1 MCAGGQHGSSE
12 LGDLIRMSIMATP
25 LQAQASDID
34 EIHREDESSGHNGS
48 GYERDE
54 TDTSFR
60 HLVRYLVDDGDDR
73 AWAAGR
79 RARRTLA
86 EMAPEYVR
94 QPVLVLHRPSMND
107 ACPVCTRWNC
117 DPSNCPPS
125 FAPAP
130 ASAASA
136 RTAVAR

>member
-1 MCAGGQHGSSE
+1 
-12 LGDLIRMSIMATP
+12 MSIMATP
-25 LQAQASDID
+25 LQASDID

-54 TDTSFR
+54 TDTSFYQ
-60 HLVRYLVDDGDDR
+60 LVRHLVDDGDDR
-73 AWAAGR
+73 ARTAGR

-86 EMAPEYVR
+86 EMAPGYER
-94 QPVLVLHRPSMND
+94 QPVLLLTRPLPMRAAND
-107 ACPVCTRWNC
+107 ACGICGRWSCNGT
-117 DPSNCPPS
+117 NCPPS
-125 FAPAP
+125 IALAP

>member
-1 MCAGGQHGSSE
+1 
-12 LGDLIRMSIMATP
+12 MSIMATP

-54 TDTSFR
+54 TDTGFYQLVR
-60 HLVRYLVDDGDDR
+60 HLVGDGDDR
-73 AWAAGR
+73 ARTAGR

-86 EMAPEYVR
+86 EMAPGYVR
-94 QPVLVLHRPSMND
+94 QPVLVLYRPAMND
-107 ACPVCTRWNC
+107 ACPLCTRWNC

-125 FAPAP
+125 AAPAP
-130 ASAASA
+130 ALAAAA
-136 RTAVAR
+136 RTLVTA